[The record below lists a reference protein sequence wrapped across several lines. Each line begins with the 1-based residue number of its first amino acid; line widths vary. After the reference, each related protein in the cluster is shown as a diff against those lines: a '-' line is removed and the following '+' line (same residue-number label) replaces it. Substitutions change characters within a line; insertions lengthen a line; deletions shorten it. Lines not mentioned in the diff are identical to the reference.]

1 VRTYSN
7 GTPGK
12 DIILDN
18 GQLFLYRLKDEPV
31 RAQFE
36 VNIQCKK
43 LVRVFCK
50 VATGV
55 IELGEFMV
63 TGFVPAGI
71 DDQIEKFGAIFVK
84 MVKVDHNV

>member
-1 VRTYSN
+1 MRTYSN

-18 GQLFLYRLKDEPV
+18 GQLFLYRLKDDSV

-36 VNIQCKK
+36 VNVQRKK
-43 LVRVFCK
+43 LVRVFRK

-55 IELGEFMV
+55 IELGEFMI
-63 TGFVPAGI
+63 TDFVPAGM

-84 MVKVDHNV
+84 MVRVDPNV